1 MQARDTTV
9 EESTDGEQVDLE
21 ELITTPLDIFL
32 SDVSPESEIR
42 QSATEPTAAPVSP
55 AEQPPLTLAQQL
67 RAASLQAAQLEAF
80 ILRCQHSMSVAE
92 LNIWSLNT
100 FFSF

>member
-32 SDVSPESEIR
+32 SDVSPEPEIR
-42 QSATEPTAAPVSP
+42 QSATEPPAAPVSP
-55 AEQPPLTLAQQL
+55 AEHPLLTLAQQL
-67 RAASLQAAQLEAF
+67 RAAS
-80 ILRCQHSMSVAE
+80 HSGSTTR
-92 LNIWSLNT
+92 SLYFEDVNRPCP
-100 FFSF
+100 